1 MSTDGSTQIPISPED
16 ALRME
21 LVQKIT
27 SPGIESENE
36 IQKRLKEC
44 NTAIL
49 KKRFVIVPD
58 SVLDEYLKELVGQKE
73 DIDKEIDK
81 VVSHIMDDGSKLA

>member
-1 MSTDGSTQIPISPED
+1 MSTDGQIPISPED

-36 IQKRLKEC
+36 IQTRLKEC

-58 SVLDEYLKELVGQKE
+58 SVLDEYLKDLVGQKE
-73 DIDKEIDK
+73 NLDKEIDK
-81 VVSHIMDDGSKLA
+81 VVNSMVSDVKDIA